1 MSALVYFTLGTLLS
15 RIEGRKRVKVFLMS
29 VAALLTVSVG
39 ISRVYLGVHWPS
51 DVLAGWT
58 VGIFWS
64 ILSLMIASSLQSS
77 GTIEQ
82 ETDDNDISQDKSAL
96 HNI

>member
-29 VAALLTVSVG
+29 VAALLTVSIG

-82 ETDDNDISQDKSAL
+82 ETEDNDMSHDTSAL